1 MTACEML
8 ACRLEVDQ
16 LEERNTGSVEVDGSI
31 PSSSTIPPS
40 AKPAFIFPTG
50 LGTC

>member
-16 LEERNTGSVEVDGSI
+16 LEERNTGSVEVGGSI
-31 PSSSTIPPS
+31 PPSSTTFRLS
-40 AKPAFIFPTG
+40 AVNTK
-50 LGTC
+50 L

>member
-16 LEERNTGSVEVDGSI
+16 LEERNTGSVEVRGSI
-31 PSSSTIPPS
+31 PRSSTTLSYAIPVLS
-40 AKPAFIFPTG
+40 ALTVR
-50 LGTC
+50 

>member
-31 PSSSTIPPS
+31 PSSSTNILS
-40 AKPAFIFPTG
+40 HLNAELCVVTSEEG
-50 LGTC
+50 